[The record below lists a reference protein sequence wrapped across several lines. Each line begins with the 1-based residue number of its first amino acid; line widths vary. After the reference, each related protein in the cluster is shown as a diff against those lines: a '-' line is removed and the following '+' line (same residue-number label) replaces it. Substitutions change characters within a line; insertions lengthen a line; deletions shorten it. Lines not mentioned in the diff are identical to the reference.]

1 MVINLNSRDF
11 SGTNIKSPADKMR
24 AMTIIT
30 ARDDA
35 DGLNKLN
42 FSLTFLLQ
50 SSAHQDIC
58 FVMGQWATEPVRRNP
73 GKYVRFPAAG
83 KEALINRTDALL
95 NILGQRRDM
104 TGAYIDTLKVFMHNA
119 IIKEITYL
127 GSNDERTLP
136 QQERA

>member
-1 MVINLNSRDF
+1 MINLNSRDF
-11 SGTNIKSPADKMR
+11 SGTNIKSSADKMR

-30 ARDDA
+30 AKDDT

-58 FVMGQWATEPVRRNP
+58 YVMGQWATEPVRRNP
-73 GKYVRFPAAG
+73 GKYIRFPAAG
-83 KEALINRTDALL
+83 KEALINRADALL
-95 NILGQRRDM
+95 KILGQRRDM

-119 IIKEITYL
+119 ISKEITYL
-127 GSNDERTLP
+127 GSNDGRAIPT
-136 QQERA
+136 QESA